1 MRRLAVVFFLALSAL
16 WALPV
21 SAATSKEVDDALAKA
36 RKYIYAQHKNGSWEK
51 SPKQAEKAD
60 DKLTGSQ
67 WGGQTAIA
75 VYALLASGDTP
86 NTDPRL
92 DQAVEFLKRAKV
104 GGSYALGL
112 RCQVWLLLPQTSET
126 KLLMRRDATALAAMM
141 KTQGQ
146 AKGFYDYDA
155 RGNSYSLSRAQYAVL
170 GMWAAAQSGVEV
182 PTDYWRKVEAAWVG
196 HQDPGGGWNYQKGG
210 RDYPITAGM
219 TAAGLATLYVAQER
233 LLADTGS
240 ACNGNPANPAIDR
253 GLAWLADNF
262 NQVASEQAY
271 DREYPFATLYAVERV
286 GVASGY
292 KYFGTHD
299 WYQKGADYL
308 VKRQRD
314 DGSWKGP
321 SSYFGELPDTCFGVL
336 FLARG
341 RAPLLMNKL
350 QHGDAVEA
358 AAANAGNTAT
368 EAAAPAK
375 PSALDVAKKVG
386 TKPADW
392 NQRPR
397 DVANLANWISSVAE
411 RDLNWQVLGPAA
423 TLKDLHDAPIL
434 YLSGSQPL
442 KLSSAT
448 KAKLREYIEGGGLV
462 LGHADCGGKLFGSAF
477 RALGAELFPKYEFRE
492 LPADHPI
499 YTNGVFPRDKWKNK
513 PSVQALGNG
522 VRELMLLFPQ
532 GDPGRAWQSRVVGG
546 KEEHWQLAANLFF
559 YTAERRNLRYRG
571 ESHFVLPDTESHPTR
586 EIPVARLEY
595 PGNWDPEPGGW
606 RRLATVL
613 HNERQVTLK
622 VEPVKLG
629 AAKLGDGPRL
639 AHLTGTTPF
648 KLDDASRTELKR
660 FIQSGGTLLVDAA
673 GGSAAFAD
681 AADAE
686 LKALF
691 PDLKPAALPP
701 GHALYAAGATKM
713 EQVAY
718 RPYAQK
724 ALAGAAKVPR
734 IQALTIGG
742 RPAVLVSREDL
753 SAGLVGQAVDGIIG
767 YDPKSATDLMTRIV
781 LNTSAAPANPDSA
794 EPKPAPAQPDVP
806 F

>member
-1 MRRLAVVFFLALSAL
+1 MRRLAVVLFLALSVPCS
-16 WALPV
+16 LPV
-21 SAATSKEVDDALAKA
+21 SAATTKEVDDALARA
-36 RKYIYAQHKNGSWEK
+36 RKYIYSQHKDGSWEK
-51 SPKQAEKAD
+51 SPKQVEKSE

-67 WGGQTAIA
+67 WGGLTAVA
-75 VYALLASGDTP
+75 TYALLASGDTP
-86 NTDPRL
+86 NSDPRL
-92 DQAVEFLKRAKV
+92 AEAVEFLKRAKM

-112 RCQVWLLLPQTSET
+112 RCQVWLQLPQTPEIKT
-126 KLLMRRDATALAAMM
+126 LMRRDAAALAAMM

-155 RGNSYSLSRAQYAVL
+155 RGNAYSLSRAQYAVL
-170 GMWAAAQSGVEV
+170 GMWAAEQAGVEV

-196 HQDPGGGWNYQKGG
+196 HQDAGGGWNYQKGG

-219 TAAGLATLYVAQER
+219 TAAGLATLYVAQDY
-233 LLADTGS
+233 LLADPGS
-240 ACNGNPANPAIDR
+240 ACKGNPANPAIDR

-262 NQVASEQAY
+262 NQVASEQEY

-308 VKRQRD
+308 IKRQRK
-314 DGSWKGP
+314 DGSWKGS
-321 SSYFGELPDTCFGVL
+321 SSYFGELPDTCFGIL

-350 QHGDAVEA
+350 QHGDAAEA
-358 AAANAGNTAT
+358 AAANVGAAAT
-368 EAAAPAK
+368 EVAAPSK
-375 PSALDVAKKVG
+375 PSALDVAKRVG
-386 TKPADW
+386 TKAPDW

-397 DVANLANWISSVAE
+397 DVANLANWVSSVAE

-434 YLSGSQPL
+434 YLSGTQPL
-442 KLSSAT
+442 KLGSAT
-448 KAKLREYIEGGGLV
+448 KAKLREYVEGGGLV
-462 LGHADCGGKLFGSAF
+462 LGHADCGGKPFATAF

-513 PSVQALGNG
+513 PSVHALSNG
-522 VRELMLLFPQ
+522 VRELMLLIPQ
-532 GDPGRAWQSRVVGG
+532 GDPGRVWQSRVVGG
-546 KEEHWQLAANLFF
+546 KEEHWQLAANIFF
-559 YTAERRNLRYRG
+559 YAAERRNLRYRG
-571 ESHFVLPDTESHPTR
+571 ESHFVLPNPESQPTR

-606 RRLATVL
+606 RRLAAVL
-613 HNERQVTLK
+613 HNERQVAVK

-629 AAKLGDGPRL
+629 AGKLGEGPRL
-639 AHLTGTTPF
+639 AHLTGTAPF

-660 FIQSGGTLLVDAA
+660 FIQSGGTLLIDAA
-673 GGSAAFAD
+673 GGSASFAD

-691 PDLKPAALPP
+691 PDLKPTVLPP
-701 GHALYAAGATKM
+701 AHALYASGSANM

-718 RPYAQK
+718 RSYAQR

-734 IQALTIGG
+734 IRALTIGG
-742 RPAVLVSREDL
+742 RPAVLMSREDL
-753 SAGLVGQAVDGIIG
+753 SAGMVGQAVDGVIG
-767 YDPKSATDLMTRIV
+767 YEPKTATDLMTRIV
-781 LNTSAAPANPDSA
+781 LNTSAVAADKTSA
-794 EPKPAPAQPDVP
+794 EPKPAPAQSDVP